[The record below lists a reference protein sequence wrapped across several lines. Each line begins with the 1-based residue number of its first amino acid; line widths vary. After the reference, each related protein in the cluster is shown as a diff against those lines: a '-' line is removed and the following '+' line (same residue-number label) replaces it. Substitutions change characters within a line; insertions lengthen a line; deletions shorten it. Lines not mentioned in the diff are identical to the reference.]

1 MDLLVDNRKTNAM
14 YVDKEL
20 SHIAKDNKIVK
31 LITDD
36 CVNNLKLAVNL
47 FAGVLQLNESE
58 TEVLYFI
65 NYLVDNNRKVSIAKA
80 SDIFKSNTL
89 KSKSTF
95 DRAINVLKEKN
106 VIYFT
111 NEGKD
116 ICIKKEYYINSRDI
130 DNASFIVIEVNPKV
144 NSQTVSL
151 L

>member
-20 SHIAKDNKIVK
+20 SHIAKDDKIVK
-31 LITDD
+31 LITED
-36 CVNNLKLAVNL
+36 CNNNLKLAINL
-47 FAGVLQLNESE
+47 MAGVLQLNESE
-58 TEVLYFI
+58 VDVMYYI
-65 NYLVDNNRKVSIAKA
+65 IYLADANRQVSISKA
-80 SDIFKSNTL
+80 SDVFKSNTL

-106 VIYFT
+106 VIYFV

-116 ICIKKEYYINSRDI
+116 ICIKKEYFVNVKEI
-130 DNASFIVIEVNPKV
+130 DNASFIVIEVNPRV
-144 NSQTVSL
+144 SSQAVSL

>member
-36 CVNNLKLAVNL
+36 CVNNLKLVTNL

-65 NYLVDNNRKVSIAKA
+65 NYLVDDNRKVSIAKA

-106 VIYFT
+106 VIYFV

-116 ICIKKEYYINSRDI
+116 ICIKKEYFVNVKEI
-130 DNASFIVIEVNPKV
+130 DNASFIVIEVNPRV
-144 NSQTVSL
+144 SSQAVSL